1 MSSGFDIRQGDV
13 RELLRAMPD
22 EFVNCVVTS
31 PPYYGLRD
39 YGTGVW
45 EGGVIICDHK
55 KVSPGTASLS
65 KSTLGPNRDG
75 VSGQATNGHQQEGFR
90 SSCGKCGA
98 VRVDKQI
105 GMEETPELFIATLVD
120 VFRDVRRVLRS
131 DGTLWLNI
139 GDSYTSGGRTWRAAD
154 KKNPIRAMDVRPNTP
169 EGLKPK
175 DLIGV
180 PWMLAFALRADGWY
194 LRSEIIW
201 HKPNPMP
208 ESVTDRPTKAHE
220 QVFLFSKSARYSYN
234 ADAIAEPLTRPEEA
248 NRKTPARFGGADK
261 WEEAQKQSRLHSG
274 REYTGTPTGTRN
286 KRSVW
291 TLTAMNTKDAHFA
304 TFPIELPETC
314 ILAGCPEGGT
324 VLDPFNGAGTT
335 GLAALKHGR
344 RYIGIELNPEYVDIT
359 MRRLDRHC
367 PLLAA
372 V

>member
-22 EFVNCVVTS
+22 ESVNCVVTS

-45 EGGVIICDHK
+45 EGGLIICDHK

-220 QVFLFSKSARYSYN
+220 QIFLLARSSRYAYD
-234 ADAIAEPLTRPEEA
+234 AAAIAESGGGWNNSEFHSGKTGEHQLGRSSV
-248 NRKTPARFGGADK
+248 NRKSFDVN
-261 WEEAQKQSRLHSG
+261 ESG
-274 REYTGTPTGTRN
+274 KRN
-286 KRSVW
+286 KRTVW
-291 TLTAMNTKDAHFA
+291 TMATQPTPDAHFA
-304 TFPIELPETC
+304 TFPLEIPETC
-314 ILAGCPEGGT
+314 ILAGCPVGGT